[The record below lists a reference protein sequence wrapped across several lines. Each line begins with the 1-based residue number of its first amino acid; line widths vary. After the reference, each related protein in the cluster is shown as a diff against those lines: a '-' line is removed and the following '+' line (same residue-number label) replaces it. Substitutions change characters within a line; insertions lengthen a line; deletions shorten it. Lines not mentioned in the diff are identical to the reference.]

1 MAIPEWPASLPQ
13 ELLMDGY
20 SQGLPDNLMRVDMDI
35 GPAKTRR
42 RATSAVEPVSGQMLM
57 SAAQVATLGNFYL
70 NTLLGGSLRFSWH
83 RPEDNSVAAEFRFAS
98 PPTTAMRGGYFDVS
112 LSLEILP

>member
-1 MAIPEWPASLPQ
+1 MAIPVWPTSLPQ

-20 SQGLPDNLMRVDMDI
+20 NQSMADNLLRADMDV

-42 RATSAVEPVSGQMLM
+42 RATSAPEPVSGQMLM
-57 SAAQVATLGNFYL
+57 TRAQVETLGSFYL

-83 RPEDNSVAAEFRFAS
+83 RPENVSVPAEFRFVS
-98 PPTTAMRGGYFDVS
+98 PPSTTMRGGYFDVS
-112 LSLEILP
+112 LNLEMLP